1 MRNVHVQYFALL
13 REQRG
18 RGQEMVA
25 TAAATAAELYAELQA
40 LHRFSLGSDQVRVA
54 VDGEFAPWTAPL
66 TEGARLVFMPPVAG
80 G

>member
-1 MRNVHVQYFALL
+1 MRTVHVQYFALL

-18 RGQEMVA
+18 QGQETVA
-25 TAAATAAELYAELQA
+25 TSASTAAELYTELRTR
-40 LHRFSLGSDQVRVA
+40 HRFSLGADQVRVA

-66 TEGARLVFMPPVAG
+66 AEGARLVFMPPVAG